1 MTLVAIAAS
10 GASVTHTFDLVI
22 ASDDLRAAWRAGMGT
37 LEPSCQQE
45 IFDWQLV
52 DANGDGRQDVM
63 YRVAY
68 EDYMG
73 LRILVAGASSGYT
86 AIDAVDGQGFQF
98 SVEPGADGKPVVVVE
113 RNCCCVAEIY
123 IYRLERVDGSD
134 TLTELGGGQS
144 ESCETSGAFELM
156 RDQSGRVRGFTETG
170 KKKHRIWRLRK
181 GALTEQ

>member
-1 MTLVAIAAS
+1 MTLVATAAS